1 MNLFKVIMPG
11 PCTTVQDQGRFDFLH
26 MGVPASGT
34 VDRFA
39 ARVGNWLV
47 GNPDDAAVLEI
58 TVIGPQLEVQAE
70 ADVALTGAEMTLQ
83 INKQPAPAWA
93 SCRVKPGDT
102 LQVGMA
108 TGGCR
113 GYLAVSGGIAVEP
126 VMGSRATYLGGK
138 LGGIAGRPI
147 KAGDLIARGPQPL
160 LEQPRQ
166 LPAKWIRA
174 CPNEIFLRAIQ
185 GPQED
190 AFYDSLD
197 LFFSTR
203 YEVSAEANRMGYRL
217 SGTPIHHDANCP
229 DSIISEPSMPGNVQ
243 IPADGQP
250 IILLA
255 EQTVGGYSKIAT
267 VISSDLDRVGQAK
280 PGDKVRFVQVTLERA
295 HAILRER
302 RNRFREIKALLGG

>member
-1 MNLFKVIMPG
+1 
-11 PCTTVQDQGRFDFLH
+11 
-26 MGVPASGT
+26 
-34 VDRFA
+34 
-39 ARVGNWLV
+39 
-47 GNPDDAAVLEI
+47 
-58 TVIGPQLEVQAE
+58 
-70 ADVALTGAEMTLQ
+70 
-83 INKQPAPAWA
+83 
-93 SCRVKPGDT
+93 VKPGDM

-113 GYLAVSGGIAVEP
+113 GYLAVSGGIAVTP
-126 VMGSRATYLGGK
+126 VMGSRSTYLGGK
-138 LGGIAGRPI
+138 LGGFAGRPL
-147 KAGDLIARGPQPL
+147 KAGDLVARGPQPL
-160 LEQPRQ
+160 LERPRQ
-166 LPAKWIRA
+166 LPAEWIRP

-203 YEVSAEANRMGYRL
+203 YEVSAKADRMGYRL
-217 SGTPIHHDANCP
+217 SGTPISHNAGHP
-229 DSIISEPSMPGNVQ
+229 ESIISEPSVPGNVQ

-280 PGDKVRFVQVTLERA
+280 PGDKVRFEQVSLERA
-295 HAILRER
+295 HAIFSER
-302 RNRFREIKALLGG
+302 QRRFQEIKALLSG